1 MKEENFQNYEHEY
14 LFTHA
19 KICSLSR
26 ATTLKARIYIKKKKQ
41 IKLHIPSVSVHK
53 QILASKPFSFLDDDE
68 EKEKWLAHYL

>member
-26 ATTLKARIYIKKKKQ
+26 ATTLKARIYIKKKKTNQ
-41 IKLHIPSVSVHK
+41 TTHSVSFGAQTNISIK
-53 QILASKPFSFLDDDE
+53 TIFIFR
-68 EKEKWLAHYL
+68 